1 MSIPKTLEQV
11 AKQIH
16 DSLPK
21 GVRDLGDDVE
31 QKIRQL
37 MQNQLSKLDVVSR
50 EEFEVQT
57 QVLLRSREKLNQLE
71 KRVQQL
77 EEQLAALRCKDSNKK
92 KEKSE
97 PKA

>member
-77 EEQLAALRCKDSNKK
+77 EEQLAALSCKDSNKK